1 MVRRHRDWPKSATR
15 VTATTWNKAL
25 TSARLLEMRKGAS
38 YNEVNRAVV
47 KTINATF
54 DRSKWMELGLE
65 TGTLDYIQNH
75 GRLLRSLSWG
85 DDDYLACVIEAVPVV
100 LAGNGRRG
108 SPRERLKN
116 LGVVEKYLG
125 LPVWLKEHEP
135 QLYQDLYAGEDETV
149 LDELQ
154 EAAKS
159 LGIEDVDAH
168 AARIRRG
175 LHDDPEQAIGSAKEL
190 LESVLKAILGLHGNG
205 PETKIEI
212 PKLAKDA
219 SERLGLHPGEHRD
232 HDPGANQRRR
242 LFTSLNNIVILTAEL
257 RNAGFGTGHGG
268 SQRPA
273 LDLATAR
280 LVVSSAV
287 TVATFYMEV
296 FAADEES

>member
-1 MVRRHRDWPKSATR
+1 MRNEATYTQITR
-15 VTATTWNKAL
+15 AIVKAI
-25 TSARLLEMRKGAS
+25 S
-38 YNEVNRAVV
+38 N
-47 KTINATF
+47 TF

-65 TGTLDYIQNH
+65 TGTLDYIQRH
-75 GRLLRSLSWG
+75 DRLLRSLSFG
-85 DDDYLACVIEAVPVV
+85 DDDYLACVIEAVPV
-100 LAGNGRRG
+100 LLEGSQRPPSRRY
-108 SPRERLKN
+108 PLRNLKA
-116 LGVVEKYLG
+116 VEKYLN
-125 LPVWLKEHEP
+125 LPTWLKEHEP
-135 QLYQDLYAGEDETV
+135 QLYQDIYGGEDETV

-154 EAAKS
+154 IAAKT

-168 AARIRRG
+168 AARIRRA

-205 PETKIEI
+205 PETKVEI

-219 SERLGLHPGEHRD
+219 SERLGLHAGGHRD
-232 HDPGANQRRR
+232 DEPGANQRRR
-242 LFTSLNNIVILTAEL
+242 LFTALNSIVILTAEL

-296 FAADEES
+296 FAADDLGD